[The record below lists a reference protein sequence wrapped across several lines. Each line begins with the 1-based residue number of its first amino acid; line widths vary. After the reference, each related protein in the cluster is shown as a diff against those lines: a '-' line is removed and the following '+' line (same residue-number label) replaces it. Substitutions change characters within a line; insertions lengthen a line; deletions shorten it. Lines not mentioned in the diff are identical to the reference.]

1 MAKVKINLNKIKE
14 AAQNAANAAKQA
26 AQNAANATKNAAQNA
41 ASATQN
47 AAQNAGS
54 NIKGGLNNAGKKA
67 SDAARKAADAA
78 RKAAQK
84 AADIAK
90 NVVKGGEKI
99 ASIALFIPVRT
110 IGILFL
116 KRNNIKPGKSNE
128 EIINQIFTQ
137 INKRSFGFVGET
149 DLFDFEVDENERG
162 TFTYGFSVT
171 PEMIMVVVQFLT
183 TIFAGIKKKKEN
195 NEELSK
201 DEQEIFD
208 KREEIEKSLADA
220 AADAKEIVNDAEEK
234 ADKIQENGA
243 AQAIGILSG
252 KGSGM
257 NIALIVVVIIVIV
270 IIFLRKK

>member
-1 MAKVKINLNKIKE
+1 MAKVKINFNKIKE
-14 AAQNAANAAKQA
+14 AAEKAANAAKQA

-78 RKAAQK
+78 KKAAQK
-84 AADIAK
+84 AADLGK
-90 NVVKGGEKI
+90 KVLKGGEKI
-99 ASIALFIPVRT
+99 ASIALFIPLKPLAL
-110 IGILFL
+110 IFL
-116 KRNNIKPGKSNE
+116 KRNNIKPGNSNE
-128 EIINQIFTQ
+128 EIITQVFNQ
-137 INKRSFGFVGET
+137 INKKSFGFVGET
-149 DLFDFEVDENERG
+149 DLFDFEVDQSERG

-171 PEMIMVVVQFLT
+171 PEMIMVVVQFLS
-183 TIFAGIKKKKEN
+183 TIFAGIKQKKEN
-195 NEELSK
+195 NEELTK
-201 DEQEIFD
+201 EEQDIYEQ
-208 KREEIEKSLADA
+208 REEIEKKLADA
-220 AADAKEIVNDAEEK
+220 AADAKEIVADAEEK